1 MTAKETIYEQ
11 VPSHFSLALAS
22 LLAAGCESIK
32 PLQAEVDTL
41 KTKVSRLEADHA
53 TLKTASERAAAD
65 AQTASQAAAAAQT
78 TANQAATAAQTSQA
92 CCDANSE
99 KMERMFRR
107 SISK

>member
-1 MTAKETIYEQ
+1 
-11 VPSHFSLALAS
+11 V
-22 LLAAGCESIK
+22 
-32 PLQAEVDTL
+32 
-41 KTKVSRLEADHA
+41 
-53 TLKTASERAAAD
+53 RAAAD

-107 SISK
+107 SVSK